1 MLHQHINKEMLFGW
15 LRGKH
20 LNSCEMETYAYLD
33 TLCLIIDV
41 LVIAVGGHFTLVM
54 NYSRDESC
62 VRHTHDKRN
71 DSANNKA

>member
-1 MLHQHINKEMLFGW
+1 
-15 LRGKH
+15 
-20 LNSCEMETYAYLD
+20 METYAYLD

-41 LVIAVGGHFTLVM
+41 LVIAVGGHFTL
-54 NYSRDESC
+54 DESC

>member
-41 LVIAVGGHFTLVM
+41 LVIAVGGHFTL
-54 NYSRDESC
+54 DESC